1 MGILLDAMCRMRKRN
16 YLQKD
21 QFNNNYKKINNSNKS
36 RFCVGEQFVL
46 KSG

>member
-21 QFNNNYKKINNSNKS
+21 QFNNNYKKSTTPTS
-36 RFCVGEQFVL
+36 QDFVL
-46 KSG
+46 ENNLF